1 MRKSGLFLT
10 LIVSIIL
17 SSCYRPSPRQAFED
31 MKELNG
37 AWTSYEGVQFNENWW
52 IVNDSLM
59 KGVGYSMKGS
69 DTAFSEYLSLKRVG
83 DSVYYG
89 ALVPDN
95 NVYIYF
101 NLNEAYRNKWVFIN
115 QQHDYPNIITYDL
128 KNDTLLTATTS
139 NIRGNKKIEF
149 KLKKVQK

>member
-1 MRKSGLFLT
+1 MREIGLFLT

-17 SSCYRPSPRQAFED
+17 SSCYRPSPRRAFED
-31 MKELNG
+31 MKVLSG
-37 AWTSYEGVQFNENWW
+37 VWTSYEGVQFNEKWW

-59 KGVGYSMKGS
+59 KGIGFSMKDS

-89 ALVPDN
+89 AFVPENDG
-95 NVYIYF
+95 YIYF
-101 NLNEAYRNKWVFIN
+101 SLSEARRGKWTFEN
-115 QQHDYPNIITYDL
+115 QHHDYPNIITYDL

-149 KLKKVQK
+149 KLKKVNK